1 MTAEVGSRGGQRGL
15 PYFRLGNGGQAVFGD
30 SEEAMGVRGGLDG
43 VEGDVRVAVG
53 AVLEA
58 NREGAT

>member
-1 MTAEVGSRGGQRGL
+1 M
-15 PYFRLGNGGQAVFGD
+15 FGD